1 LGDYLEAIKVD
12 FAKALRVYD
21 TNCKSYN
28 NGHSCHKVAFYK
40 MTGRACERDMV
51 RKNTYSN

>member
-51 RKNTYSN
+51 RKIT